1 MWSKVDTYVKKYK
14 LLNTNDLYL
23 VALSGGA
30 DSVALLLLLKEAGYL
45 VHAAHCNFHLRGAES
60 DRDEVFCVELC
71 RELGI
76 ELHRAHFDTRAYAD
90 LHKVSIEMAA
100 RELRYDWFAQLSKDL
115 GAAGVCVAHHR
126 DDSVET
132 VLLNLVRG
140 TGLRGL
146 TGIKPLTSHGDR
158 PSVNQTSHG
167 VCPPVRLVR
176 PLLCVSRAE
185 IEVFLAERGQK
196 YVTDSTNLEAD
207 VLRNKIR
214 LQVLPM
220 LRELNPAVSENIQR
234 TAENLAEAQEVLD
247 AVVGKYKDS
256 NILELSE
263 LEKYGSSEYVVFEW
277 LKNYG
282 FNGNQVRQ
290 ILEAESGGIVSSATG
305 YDVLKDRSRLIVE
318 KTENYPQGVRNVTSR
333 PSKRIVV
340 PEEGTYVLDENN
352 TFRVRKCAVYVSKVP
367 HIVTLDA
374 AKVHFPLTIRGV
386 EEGDRMQPYG
396 MQGMKLLSDLMTD
409 LKMNVFEK
417 RRQLVVVD
425 SQGVIVWAVGLRT
438 DQRVA
443 VSDQTK
449 EVLELSLLPQRH
461 FATLPH

>member
-1 MWSKVDTYVKKYK
+1 MWSKIDACIKKYK

-100 RELRYDWFAQLSKDL
+100 RELRYNWFAQLCKDL

-146 TGIKPLTSHGDR
+146 TGIQPKNERVVACGQNL
-158 PSVNQTSHG
+158 QEQLK
-167 VCPPVRLVR
+167 LVVLR

-185 IEVFLAERGQK
+185 IETFLAERGQK

-290 ILEAESGGIVSSATG
+290 ILEAESGGIVNSATG

-352 TFRVRKCAVYVSKVP
+352 TFRVRKCAVYVSKEP
-367 HIVTLDA
+367 HVATLDA

-396 MQGMKLLSDLMTD
+396 MRGTKLLSDLMTD

-425 SQGVIVWAVGLRT
+425 AQGVIVWAAGLRT

-443 VSDQTK
+443 VSNQTK